1 MFFPSPIRVCL
12 GGNTD
17 FPNPPKNQAL
27 KILTEPESIS
37 LYRQMIGLNFESEEF
52 QKNTR
57 QALKPASTLALE
69 TIGISYRESTQ
80 TGFNL

>member
-1 MFFPSPIRVCL
+1 
-12 GGNTD
+12 
-17 FPNPPKNQAL
+17 
-27 KILTEPESIS
+27 
-37 LYRQMIGLNFESEEF
+37 MIGLNFESEEF
-52 QKNTR
+52 QKKTR